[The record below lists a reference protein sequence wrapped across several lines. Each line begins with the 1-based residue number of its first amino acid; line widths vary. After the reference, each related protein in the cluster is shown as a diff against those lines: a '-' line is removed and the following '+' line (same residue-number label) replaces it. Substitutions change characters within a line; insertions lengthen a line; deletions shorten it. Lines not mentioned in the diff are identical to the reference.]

1 MTCIIGYID
10 KKNNLWMG
18 ADSCGSDSS
27 SKVIRKD
34 TKLFN
39 KGDFLIGYTSS
50 FRIGQLLRFKWVQPE
65 QSKSKGEYEFMCSDV
80 IDSIR
85 KCLKDN
91 GYITVKNNVEE
102 IGEFLV
108 GYKNRLYK
116 ISTDLQVGESIN
128 NFGSCGYEDALA
140 LDAIEKLDRII
151 YGNKNLNF
159 NVDIGGFLVTT
170 KDNHDI
176 IGSIS
181 FEMIKEL
188 KPLYNSDDICKLVLK
203 IASKF
208 AIGVEGPFIIKKYLG
223 DKK

>member
-128 NFGSCGYEDALA
+128 NFDSCGSGEKFALGA
-140 LDAIEKLDRII
+140 
-151 YGNKNLNF
+151 
-159 NVDIGGFLVTT
+159 
-170 KDNHDI
+170 
-176 IGSIS
+176 

-208 AIGVEGPFIIKKYLG
+208 AVGVEGPFIIKKYLG